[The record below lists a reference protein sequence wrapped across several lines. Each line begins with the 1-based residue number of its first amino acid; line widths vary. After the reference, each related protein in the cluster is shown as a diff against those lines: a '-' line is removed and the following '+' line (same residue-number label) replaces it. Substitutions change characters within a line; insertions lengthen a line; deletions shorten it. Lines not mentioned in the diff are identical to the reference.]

1 MKSIFKIVTLFSIIF
16 FVGCSEEDPVTEKE
30 ELEIPQDKFAFYM
43 FEGFNDRVDLH
54 TITQDS
60 IKRFV
65 KCFVDYKDIISYDTS
80 TFKYE
85 VTGVSKTNIDSVF
98 IGFMWPK
105 PVAAISEGRILFFA
119 DVRSG
124 VASFFPDYFYLESFS
139 FGQNEIGLLEF
150 CFPPTGVTEN
160 DLDPRI
166 NPEMLEIFS
175 SDGKLVE

>member
-1 MKSIFKIVTLFSIIF
+1 MNSIFKIISLFSIIC
-16 FVGCSEEDPVTEKE
+16 FVGCSEEDPGPEKE

-60 IKRFV
+60 IKGFV

-80 TFKYE
+80 TFRYE
-85 VTGVSKTNIDSVF
+85 ITGVSKTNIDSVLF
-98 IGFMWPK
+98 GFMWPK
-105 PVAAISEGRILFFA
+105 PVVAISEGRILFFA

-124 VASFFPDYFYLESFS
+124 VASFFPDYFYLEPFPY
-139 FGQNEIGLLEF
+139 GQNENGLLEF
-150 CFPPTGVTEN
+150 RFPPTGVSQA
-160 DLDPRI
+160 DPDPRI
-166 NPEMLEIFS
+166 NPSMLEIFS